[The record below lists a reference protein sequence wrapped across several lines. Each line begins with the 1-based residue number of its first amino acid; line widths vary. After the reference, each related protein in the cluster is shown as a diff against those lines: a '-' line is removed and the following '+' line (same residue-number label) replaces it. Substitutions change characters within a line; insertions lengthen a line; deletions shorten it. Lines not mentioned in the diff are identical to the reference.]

1 MGRNSGSA
9 ACVSSSHYLPPCL
22 KHAEVCLRPVV
33 KLDGSVRYQTRYLMD
48 SLRLT
53 PLDVPLEVLL
63 VTPLDINLEIPL
75 EILLEIPFVI
85 PVEIDAF
92 RDPFR
97 HTKRGTSWT
106 P

>member
-1 MGRNSGSA
+1 MPYGIA
-9 ACVSSSHYLPPCL
+9 ADV
-22 KHAEVCLRPVV
+22 
-33 KLDGSVRYQTRYLMD
+33 
-48 SLRLT
+48 LRLAVNKF
-53 PLDVPLEVLL
+53 LVLA
-63 VTPLDINLEIPL
+63 DIPL
-75 EILLEIPFVI
+75 GIPFEI